1 MNIKK
6 FLPLL
11 IVLLSFIIVSLAY
24 FSPVLEGKELFQSDI
39 AQFRGMSKEVK
50 EFRDEYHEEP
60 YWTNRAFG
68 GMPTYQLSTYYPNDY
83 IKKLDGLL
91 RFLPR
96 PADYLFLYFLGFFLL
111 LSVLKVDWKLAAI
124 GALGFGFSTYLI
136 IILGVGHNAKAHA
149 IAYMPF
155 VLAGLLLVFQK
166 KYLKGF
172 VLTALAMALE
182 INASHPQMTYYLL
195 FAVLIFGIVQLI
207 EAIKQKEIPVL
218 VKKVGILL
226 VAVVLSVGVNAT
238 SLLATKEYADH
249 STRSK
254 SELSIN
260 PDGSPKEISS
270 GLSKE
275 YITQYSFGLL
285 ETFDLFIPR
294 FMGGSNSEK
303 LDKESYTYRF
313 LKDKAGRKQA
323 LGFAENAPMYWG
335 NQPIVAAPPYIGAVF
350 IFLFVIGLLLV
361 KGPLKKWLL
370 AATVFSIVL
379 SWGKNFDLFTN
390 FFIDYVPLYNKFRA
404 VSSIQVIAE
413 IAVPLLA
420 ILGLNHWLNS
430 KVDKRE
436 KLKAF
441 KWAGIS
447 VVGLA
452 LFFTAAG
459 ANLFAFESFRD
470 GNYENML
477 TGLSDVLIEDRRTIF
492 FQDSLRSLVYV
503 VITACLLWLFLTEK
517 IKKNIVVVGI
527 LILVLL
533 DLVIVDK
540 RYVNN
545 DDFISKSRLEK
556 PFELSPMQAEI
567 LKDKGHYRVLNFMV
581 DPLNDGSTSFYHN
594 SIGGYHAAKPRRF
607 QELYEF
613 QIARNNMEVLN
624 MLNTKYFIFPGEN
637 NVENVQLNE
646 DANGNAWFVH
656 EIEFVD
662 TANEEIKALDSLN
675 TKEKVV
681 LTRNYEPDV
690 KDLNFKRDSTASI
703 VLSNYKANEMV
714 YKTASQSDQL
724 AVFSEI
730 YYKDGWNAYLDGK
743 IIPYMRANYVLRA
756 AVIPA
761 GNHELVFRFEP
772 QVIQTGRN
780 ISLISYG
787 LLLLIPL
794 GWYFKERKTKA
805 DQ

>member
-1 MNIKK
+1 
-6 FLPLL
+6 
-11 IVLLSFIIVSLAY
+11 
-24 FSPVLEGKELFQSDI
+24 
-39 AQFRGMSKEVK
+39 
-50 EFRDEYHEEP
+50 
-60 YWTNRAFG
+60 
-68 GMPTYQLSTYYPNDY
+68 
-83 IKKLDGLL
+83 
-91 RFLPR
+91 
-96 PADYLFLYFLGFFLL
+96 
-111 LSVLKVDWKLAAI
+111 
-124 GALGFGFSTYLI
+124 
-136 IILGVGHNAKAHA
+136 
-149 IAYMPF
+149 
-155 VLAGLLLVFQK
+155 
-166 KYLKGF
+166 
-172 VLTALAMALE
+172 
-182 INASHPQMTYYLL
+182 
-195 FAVLIFGIVQLI
+195 
-207 EAIKQKEIPVL
+207 
-218 VKKVGILL
+218 
-226 VAVVLSVGVNAT
+226 
-238 SLLATKEYADH
+238 
-249 STRSK
+249 
-254 SELSIN
+254 
-260 PDGSPKEISS
+260 
-270 GLSKE
+270 
-275 YITQYSFGLL
+275 
-285 ETFDLFIPR
+285 
-294 FMGGSNSEK
+294 MGGSNSEK

-350 IFLFVIGLLLV
+350 IFLFVIGLVLV

-370 AATVFSIVL
+370 AATIFSIVL
-379 SWGKNFDLFTN
+379 SWGKNFDLLTN

-430 KVDKRE
+430 KVDKSE

-477 TGLSDVLIEDRRTIF
+477 AGLSDVLIEDRRTIF

-690 KDLNFKRDSTASI
+690 KDLNIKKDSTASI
-703 VLSNYKANEMV
+703 VLSSYKANEMV

-724 AVFSEI
+724 AVFSEM
-730 YYKDGWNAYLDGK
+730 YYKDGWNAYIDGK
-743 IIPYMRANYVLRA
+743 MIPYMRANYVLRA

-761 GNHELVFRFEP
+761 GNHELVFKFEP